1 MADRVVVFVDYQN
14 AYRAARNAFHDHLTD
29 PHWAGQIHPT
39 ALGALITRLSGDPD
53 RVLHQ
58 VRMYRGLPSS
68 AKDPKGY
75 GAARRQIAAWNK
87 LPHVAVTARPLRYPR
102 DYPASKP
109 EEKGIDVQI
118 ALDFAMMAVRG
129 EYDVGVLM
137 SGDTDLLPAL
147 EEVIRLNSQ
156 PLRLPRGGHQPVK
169 DADSAS
175 RTHASTVTGSTI
187 TPTPPSRTTPTTRHA
202 DQSATRHFEGIQYKA
217 PSTRC
222 P

>member
-1 MADRVVVFVDYQN
+1 MAERVVVFVDYQN

-39 ALGALITRLSGDPD
+39 ALGALIIRLSGEPD

-147 EEVIRLNSQ
+147 EEVIRLNQ
-156 PLRLPRGGHQPVK
+156 PTAEVAAWRPPTGQGRRLRLK
-169 DADSAS
+169 NS
-175 RTHASTVTGSTI
+175 RLYCHWIDHHAYTSIQDNTDY
-187 TPTPPSRTTPTTRHA
+187 TTR
-202 DQSATRHFEGIQYKA
+202 
-217 PSTRC
+217 
-222 P
+222 